1 MREAQSP
8 DFLEKSGLFI
18 AVIGD
23 LLLKLCMLLEIDQK
37 GTGNGEERTVLRFR
51 AGFPLALLIQA
62 PALKRLVL
70 GGT

>member
-1 MREAQSP
+1 REAQSP

-18 AVIGD
+18 AVTGD

-37 GTGNGEERTVLRFR
+37 GTGNGSFLTVLRFR
-51 AGFPLALLIQA
+51 AGFPLALLIQV
-62 PALKRLVL
+62 PALRRLVL